1 VEDLGGRECELRLP
15 RSSETSEVC
24 PCITIA
30 QVVDMKLSHPFE
42 RLPTS
47 TRRRVLP
54 VLVVLTL
61 ALTVALQIVGRPL
74 QTAAAPQGIISFE
87 LAGNLPAAQAIIA
100 SWDSAA
106 QLHAALSLGLDY
118 LYMPLYAI
126 AIALACVQAAGSS
139 LRSPRPLWALGIVL
153 AWALGLAALLDAVE
167 NFALFQLLVGSTS
180 TTWPVVAKACAT
192 AKFAFVIGGLFYAGI
207 GGIAY
212 LIRRDR
218 RV

>member
-1 VEDLGGRECELRLP
+1 MLIL
-15 RSSETSEVC
+15 
-24 PCITIA
+24 
-30 QVVDMKLSHPFE
+30 
-42 RLPTS
+42 
-47 TRRRVLP
+47 
-54 VLVVLTL
+54 LTL
-61 ALTVALQIVGRPL
+61 ALTLALQIVGRPL

-100 SWDSAA
+100 SWNSAA

-139 LRSPRPLWALGIVL
+139 LRSPRPIWALGILL

-167 NFALFQLLVGSTS
+167 NIALFQLLLGSTS
-180 TTWPVVAKACAT
+180 TTWSAVAKACAT
-192 AKFAFVIGGLFYAGI
+192 VKFAFVIVGLLYAGVR
-207 GGIAY
+207 GIAY
-212 LIRRDR
+212 LIRRNR